1 METPGE
7 EERLRAHVRHVLEQL
22 KQHLKAERLELGWP
36 TLETEK
42 DKNDKARR

>member
-22 KQHLKAERLELGWP
+22 KRHLDVERLKLGRP
-36 TLETEK
+36 IDRETEK
-42 DKNDKARR
+42 DKNE